1 MSSRSKQLYKFDR
14 FLLDAGERV
23 LLRDGQ
29 HVPLT
34 PKAFETLLVFVR
46 NNGRIMEK
54 DDLLKKIWPD
64 TFVEEA
70 TLAQNVFTLRKA
82 LNQASHKGQDKAQ
95 AAEHR
100 YIETIPRRGYRFLA
114 DVHEVEEE
122 TPAPLNETGEE
133 EASSVAPHPAREPFT
148 AHEPVI
154 ARSNMDETE
163 NSAVY
168 SQAAQRAPHG
178 GHGDDVH
185 ANGNGQTANAANGQA
200 SAAAQDVKLHAGR
213 AWAGDDRRSGVER
226 SHPKLGALL
235 IASVVV
241 VAALGATFAL
251 YKFTV
256 RRQSD
261 AAARAVPSS
270 FDSMKV
276 TRLAINGKA
285 EEAAISPDGKYVAYL
300 TNDAGRRSIWIRQ
313 AATTN
318 SNAQQIVPAAESG
331 GYGGIVFSQ
340 DSEHIYFVAWQ
351 NTDVPSVLYQV
362 PVFGGP
368 PKKIL
373 SRINSYVSL
382 SPDGRQLAFLR
393 VDYAGSNPVTNLMI
407 ASADG
412 SAERILTT
420 RVAPE
425 HLGEPAWSPDGAT
438 LVYPLKNLE
447 PTPGSATLVETRLS
461 DGKERQITAQRWHN
475 IWQLMWL
482 RDGSGLVMN
491 AAEQEL
497 SPVQLWLLSYPAG
510 EVRRVTN
517 DLNSYAGASL
527 TADATT
533 LVTLQTDLISN
544 VWVAPDGDASRAAQ
558 ITQGTGKYDGYYGLS
573 WTPDGRIVYASIAS
587 GAWDIWIMNA
597 DGSNQRQLTVDA
609 RSNYGPSVSADG
621 RHIVFISNRAGGAFN
636 VWRMDIDGANPRQL
650 TNGKGENFA
659 HISPDGRWVIYATVG
674 FSHPNHVWKVPFDGG
689 EPVRLTDRNAS
700 WPFISPD
707 GKQFVCTYQA
717 EPSKPYKLAVISF
730 DGGPP
735 VKLFD
740 LSPTAMMN
748 IVWLP
753 DGRGITYIDNHGGVN
768 NLWLQPTDGGAPKPI
783 TGFKSEGV
791 GAYDWSPDGKRLA
804 CSRGIENSGVV
815 LIKNFR

>member
-1 MSSRSKQLYKFDR
+1 MSSRVKQLYKFDR

-46 NNGRIMEK
+46 NNGRILEK

-114 DVHEVEEE
+114 DVSELEAEA
-122 TPAPLNETGEE
+122 PDPLNETGEE
-133 EASSVAPHPAREPFT
+133 EESSVEAQAARASVAARKSVRDRSKIDELTNSPEYSPTPQDAPH
-148 AHEPVI
+148 VG
-154 ARSNMDETE
+154 NGE
-163 NSAVY
+163 N
-168 SQAAQRAPHG
+168 
-178 GHGDDVH
+178 VH
-185 ANGNGQTANAANGQA
+185 ANGNGQTLDGANGQA
-200 SAAAQDVKLHAGR
+200 LTTTQDARLAAGYAP
-213 AWAGDDRRSGVER
+213 AGDASLSGGER
-226 SHPKLGALL
+226 SHPKLGAFL
-235 IASVVV
+235 IALVVV
-241 VAALGATFAL
+241 VAAVGVTFAL

-261 AAARAVPSS
+261 GARPAPSP

-276 TRLAINGKA
+276 MRLAINGKA

-300 TNDAGRRSIWIRQ
+300 TNDAGRRSIWLRQ

-331 GYGGIVFSQ
+331 GYGGIVFSL

-351 NTDVPSVLYQV
+351 NTNVPSVLYQV

-373 SRINSYVSL
+373 SHINSYVSL

-393 VDYAGSNPVTNLMI
+393 VDYAGSNPVTNLML

-412 SAERILTT
+412 SGERVLTT

-425 HLGEPAWSPDGAT
+425 HLGVPAWSPDGTT

-447 PTPGSATLVETRLS
+447 PTPGSATLVEMRLG
-461 DGKERQITAQRWHN
+461 DGTERQITAQRWHD

-482 RDGSGLVMN
+482 RDGGGLVMN

-497 SPVQLWLLSYPAG
+497 SPVQLWLLAYPSG

-527 TADATT
+527 TADGTT

-544 VWVAPDGDASRAAQ
+544 VWVAPDGDANRATQ
-558 ITQGTGKYDGYYGLS
+558 ITQGTGKYDGHYGLS

-587 GAWDIWIMNA
+587 GAWDIWVMSA
-597 DGSNQRQLTVDA
+597 DGSNQKQLTVDA

-621 RHIVFISNRAGGAFN
+621 RHIVFVSNRTGGAFN
-636 VWRMDIDGANPRQL
+636 VWRMEIDGANPKQL

-674 FSHPNHVWKVPFDGG
+674 FGHPNHVWKVPFDGG

-717 EPSKPYKLAVISF
+717 EPSKPYKLAIISI

-740 LSPTAMMN
+740 LSQTAMMN

-753 DGRGITYIDNHGGVN
+753 DGRGITYLDNRGGVN
-768 NLWLQPTDGGAPKPI
+768 NIWLQPTEGGTPKPL
-783 TGFKSEGV
+783 TDFKSEGV
-791 GAYDWSPDGKRLA
+791 GAYDWSPDGKQLA